1 MTGTESPQQYTAL
14 VDAHVHFHACFEIEQ
29 FLAAAREN
37 FADAASEAG
46 IEPGFSAY
54 LLLTESADANWFA
67 QLEERA
73 SHGWK
78 VCDLWTAHATSDERA
93 VRLVHSSGMTLNI
106 VAGRQIVTAERLEV
120 LALGSA
126 ATLPDGYPLLETI
139 QRVSELGA
147 VPVIPWGFGK
157 WLGRRGRKVHDVL
170 STARPGELCLGDNSG
185 RLTGTRDP
193 EQFVRARA
201 KGIAILPGTDPFPF
215 PEQARRVGRMGFV
228 VRSVYDLSTWEQLRK
243 SIIGRD
249 TIEPYGE
256 REQPLPFVMNQV
268 AMQVVKHTAR
278 RRPHV

>member
-1 MTGTESPQQYTAL
+1 MNGTDSRLHTAL
-14 VDAHVHFHACFEIEQ
+14 VDAHVHFHACFDIEL
-29 FLAAAREN
+29 FLASAREN
-37 FADAASEAG
+37 FAATASEAG
-46 IEPGFSAY
+46 IEPGYSAF

-67 QLEERA
+67 QLTERA
-73 SHGWK
+73 SRGWK
-78 VCDLWTAHATSDERA
+78 VCDLWTAHATSDERE
-93 VRLVHSSGMTLNI
+93 VRLVHTSGMTLNI

-126 ATLPDGYPLLETI
+126 FTVPDGYPIIETI

-157 WLGRRGRKVHDVL
+157 WLGRRGRKVHEVL
-170 STARPGELCLGDNSG
+170 STATAGELFLGDNSG
-185 RLTGTRDP
+185 RLIGTRDP

-228 VRSVYDLSTWEQLRK
+228 VRSSHELSSWKQLREALVAREG
-243 SIIGRD
+243 I
-249 TIEPYGE
+249 TPYGDL
-256 REQPLPFVMNQV
+256 EQPLPFVMNQV

-278 RRPHV
+278 RRAHL